1 MAATPDGARV
11 VCNANNTPFECLR
24 WSTEAGYETL
34 AYPDPAQEPFVF
46 AVDALGVVVAGLDF
60 GSSPLVAFRASPSGT
75 LHLLFP
81 QHGDAGAI
89 GMSRDG
95 SIVIGYSTSDVST
108 GARRAFLWS
117 AATGLVDL
125 NEYIPTLGLD
135 LTGWTLENARSIS
148 ADKRRITGTGTFN
161 GVRQSWLLTLP
172 EPCAGDANGDYAVS
186 FPDLN
191 RVLSNFGV
199 TGEPGTIPGDLNL
212 DGAVNF
218 VDLNEVLSFFGVA
231 C

>member
-1 MAATPDGARV
+1 
-11 VCNANNTPFECLR
+11 
-24 WSTEAGYETL
+24 
-34 AYPDPAQEPFVF
+34 
-46 AVDALGVVVAGLDF
+46 
-60 GSSPLVAFRASPSGT
+60 
-75 LHLLFP
+75 
-81 QHGDAGAI
+81 
-89 GMSRDG
+89 MSRDG